1 MKRIENIGYWFLLTS
16 LFVESMSLGY
26 LTSADYV
33 LGAAFGFERA
43 YPWSHWFRVLSG
55 LFVCLLGFF
64 TTSTVLLH
72 RPWSKQ
78 LVAAFCS
85 VAIVFI
91 SARALSTQSP
101 NWWFA
106 SEFCFLPV
114 AVLGYLAFSW
124 FGSRLDA
131 HKVGQLS

>member
-1 MKRIENIGYWFLLTS
+1 MKRITNIGYWFLLTS
-16 LFVESMSLGY
+16 LFVESMSLSH

-33 LGAAFGFERA
+33 LGRAFGFKRA
-43 YPWSHWFRVLSG
+43 YPGSFWFDVLSG

-64 TTSTVLLH
+64 TASTVLLH

-78 LVAAFCS
+78 LVAVFCS
-85 VAIVFI
+85 VLIAFI
-91 SARALSTQSP
+91 SVRALSTQSSD
-101 NWWFA
+101 WWFA
-106 SEFCFLPV
+106 LEFCFLPV
-114 AVLGYLAFSW
+114 VVLGYLAFSW